1 MKKYQIIK
9 NKNIY
14 AIANKEDIKA
24 YYNTHF
30 LPIEKITKHKKDLI
44 NLINNS
50 NNFLK
55 YKNNTD
61 FKTIIIY

>member
-9 NKNIY
+9 NRNIY
-14 AIANKEDIKA
+14 AIASKEDIKA
-24 YYNTHF
+24 YCNTHF
-30 LPIEKITKHKKDLI
+30 LPIEKIMKHKKDLI